1 MLTNGASALSMGG
14 HGVSQLMA
22 AGSQLG
28 LAGIILHAL
37 LDAAHRQR
45 LAAAGAFLHHK
56 DASGSHRTT
65 DSHGCAA

>member
-1 MLTNGASALSMGG
+1 LSMGG